1 MRPGFSSTIKC
12 RKRRRIGQDGPPE
25 AAIYEVRAVGVKL
38 RAIAVAR
45 DLREK
50 ANFLSRIK
58 LIWVVQTST
67 QKYSA
72 S

>member
-1 MRPGFSSTIKC
+1 LAPPG
-12 RKRRRIGQDGPPE
+12 
-25 AAIYEVRAVGVKL
+25 
-38 RAIAVAR
+38 

-58 LIWVVQTST
+58 LIWVVQTSA

-72 S
+72 SPAPQITSISPAVSSHWRGGSRSSRTRGEMRWTRMRR